1 MNWPIFVT
9 NILQAGKSIFYRAP
23 FYLTQDQRL
32 SVLYAAVD
40 SLKEKQNE
48 WTEEERDF
56 QVENLFKIGTY
67 QGTATM
73 HFGVCRFGED

>member
-1 MNWPIFVT
+1 M
-9 NILQAGKSIFYRAP
+9 
-23 FYLTQDQRL
+23 